1 MRIPLNEEEK
11 STVLRAMARRLDPGS
26 DEYEALVSA
35 IVAFDKM
42 RWEIERRKQEVRE
55 VLDAVNLM
63 WLQDAER
70 KAATQAEDFADAK
83 GDES

>member
-1 MRIPLNEEEK
+1 MRIPLTEEEK
-11 STVLRAMARRLDPGS
+11 SMVLRAMARRLDPGS

-35 IVAFDKM
+35 FVAFDKM

-70 KAATQAEDFADAK
+70 KAAAQAEDFADAK
-83 GDES
+83 GAES